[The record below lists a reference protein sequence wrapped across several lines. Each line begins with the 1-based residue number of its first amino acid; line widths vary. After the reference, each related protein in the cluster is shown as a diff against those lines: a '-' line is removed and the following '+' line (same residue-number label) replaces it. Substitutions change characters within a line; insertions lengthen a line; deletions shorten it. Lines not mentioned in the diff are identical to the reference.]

1 MDLLPNWP
9 SAEQESSQRDKQ
21 YVVGKAGCASHLAPG
36 MESLLHPG
44 LIGKGAKLPS
54 CRKGRTG
61 QCLWQCGAVPPG
73 LLRSRLGGPW
83 RPPLTSCP
91 APACA
96 LLLPSS
102 TWKRPPCLQ
111 AGGRETL
118 GTDCGP
124 PGKASWKWRLQSS
137 DLRVFHPCFIL
148 ERTPITPALFEI
160 VCPVLVQ
167 REC

>member
-1 MDLLPNWP
+1 MHLRVGMDLLPNWP

-91 APACA
+91 APACTQP
-96 LLLPSS
+96 LPVPCCC
-102 TWKRPPCLQ
+102 PP
-111 AGGRETL
+111 A
-118 GTDCGP
+118 
-124 PGKASWKWRLQSS
+124 PGKGHRACKQEAGKLWGRTVGLQ
-137 DLRVFHPCFIL
+137 
-148 ERTPITPALFEI
+148 EKPAGSGGCRA
-160 VCPVLVQ
+160 VT
-167 REC
+167 